1 MKTANTKTRKP
12 ARRTCRSRGPDI
24 RPKLLD
30 EWQLEAD
37 LSILHQGTG
46 AAYRR
51 VKGHIR
57 ALEHALNS
65 AGGEA

>member
-12 ARRTCRSRGPDI
+12 PCRSRGPDI

-57 ALEHALNS
+57 ALERALNS
-65 AGGEA
+65 TVYPAAR